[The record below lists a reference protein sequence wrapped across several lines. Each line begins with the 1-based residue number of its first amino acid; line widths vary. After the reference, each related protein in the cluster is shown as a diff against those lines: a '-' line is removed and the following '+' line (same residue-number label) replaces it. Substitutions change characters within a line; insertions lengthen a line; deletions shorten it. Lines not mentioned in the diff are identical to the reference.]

1 MLFVNR
7 NRLIGLLIW
16 NMILEYDFVDFAT
29 KHQYCKLRGAIEVH
43 ITYYKLL
50 TRHICNFQNQSP
62 EVFCKTGRQNSQEHT
77 RV

>member
-29 KHQYCKLRGAIEVH
+29 KHQYCKLGGAIEVH

>member
-7 NRLIGLLIW
+7 NLDINISFW

-29 KHQYCKLRGAIEVH
+29 KHQYCKLGGAIEVH

-50 TRHICNFQNQSP
+50 TRHICKFQNQSP